1 MVKMSHGPR
10 AGSRMKMTKRVKD
23 RGLPPVTR
31 FFKNFEVGDLAAV
44 NIEPSIHSGMPH
56 HGFQGLTG
64 RISGKQ
70 GECYLL
76 DVRVGGVHKQVL
88 AGAVH
93 LKKIEGR

>member
-31 FFKNFEVGDLAAV
+31 FFKTFEVGDLAAV
-44 NIEPSIHSGMPH
+44 DIEPSIHSGMPY

-76 DVRVGGVHKQVL
+76 KVRIGGVTKEVL
-88 AGAVH
+88 AGPVH
-93 LKKIEGR
+93 LKRIEGR